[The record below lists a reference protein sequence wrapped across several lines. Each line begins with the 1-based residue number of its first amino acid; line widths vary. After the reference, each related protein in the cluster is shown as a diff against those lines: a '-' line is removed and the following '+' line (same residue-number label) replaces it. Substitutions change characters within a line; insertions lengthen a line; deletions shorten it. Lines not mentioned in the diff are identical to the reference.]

1 MVVAAGEVSE
11 HQMDQDARLVS
22 AVLHLLAGDAG
33 TLVQQPRV
41 EGDTTLEP
49 DEPARWRWERQ
60 APRATPIPVTP
71 QQP

>member
-41 EGDTTLEP
+41 EGDTTL
-49 DEPARWRWERQ
+49 ARLY
-60 APRATPIPVTP
+60 A
-71 QQP
+71 